1 MLLRGYN
8 RVLHTQLCLPRL
20 SSTSRKGMVNELK
33 KALSAP
39 IEGKA
44 CCWTSQMNRMS
55 KFQRM
60 SVAMSLF
67 LFRKVLPAEQ
77 PSIEEFVERVQIPS
91 PEPDADFLEFAGGL
105 VDKIFE
111 KGWDAKYS
119 SYVDTGSIGT
129 SSCEEGGCSRRVYME
144 EHGEDARGLYGRVC
158 KGSQPDY
165 ELARHSARM
174 KNVFTAGKYRT
185 ISIPCIDHHHL
196 RPLHRLFY
204 DHLSRQGWLLR
215 GDAVSERFEKKS
227 SMFCRVPG
235 EVFVSGDYEGATDN
249 LNNHVQRFLLDRVL
263 KRCQTVPE
271 SIRAYAL
278 DSLSPLLSWEGGQ
291 VELRRGQ
298 MMGFLLSFPLLC
310 LVNYVTFKFFVR
322 RKVPIKVNGDDIV
335 FRARLEEASAWAS
348 GVQRAGLKLSLGK
361 TMVSRSF
368 FSLNSTLF
376 KSKKNSEGV
385 AQVPFIRAKALFGVE
400 DGKNSPFFSLR
411 GRLQSFCVG
420 FRGPA
425 RDVWMEL
432 FLKCNRGFI
441 KRTKCSISRGLGVP
455 LAKHVLQS
463 ANLWDRE
470 CAYLSLPREKPP
482 PVPLDVWSSPPE
494 GFELAW
500 ADEKK
505 IYTKTEKEELRN
517 AFADAAWK
525 APREASDYEDAIVGL
540 SMPSINSKK
549 FARLAKATFSDI
561 RLLLSSNRDKVYASY
576 LASRVKKYQY
586 WKKREGPGT
595 VRTRFESN
603 QEENHIGGILYP
615 PPAILYGMA
624 AAEGYKPSSLRAS
637 LSERRADV
645 VPFASCV
652 TVRDRFG
659 FTCSDHEYD
668 DVYLM
673 WE

>member
-1 MLLRGYN
+1 
-8 RVLHTQLCLPRL
+8 
-20 SSTSRKGMVNELK
+20 MVNELK

-44 CCWTSQMNRMS
+44 CCWTSQLNRLS
-55 KFQRM
+55 KWQRM

-77 PSIEEFVERVQIPS
+77 PSIEEFVERAQIAS
-91 PEPDADFLEFAGGL
+91 PEPDADFLEFAGQL

-111 KGWDAKYS
+111 VGWDAKYD
-119 SYVDTGSIGT
+119 SYVDNGSIGT
-129 SSCEEGGCSRRVYME
+129 SSCEEGGCSRLIYME

-158 KGSQPDY
+158 KGLEPGYDFG
-165 ELARHSARM
+165 RHTARM

-185 ISIPCIDHHHL
+185 ISIPCVDHHHL

-215 GDAVSERFEKKS
+215 GDAEPEKFERKS
-227 SMFCRVPG
+227 SMFSRVSG

-249 LNNHVQRFLLDRVL
+249 LNNHIQRFLLDRVL
-263 KRCQTVPE
+263 SRCSSVPE

-278 DSLSPLLSWEGGQ
+278 DSLSPILSWDGGE

-298 MMGFLLSFPLLC
+298 MMGFLVSFPLLC
-310 LVNYVTFKFFVR
+310 LVNYVTFKFYVR
-322 RKVPIKVNGDDIV
+322 RKVPVKVNGDDIV
-335 FRARLEEASAWAS
+335 FRAKLSEAIAWAA

-361 TMVSRSF
+361 TLVSRSF

-376 KSKKNSEGV
+376 KSKKNSDGV
-385 AQVPFIRAKALFGVE
+385 AQVPFIRSKALFGVE
-400 DGKNSPFFSLR
+400 DGKSSPFFSLR

-441 KRTKCSISRGLGVP
+441 KRSKCSISRGLGVP

-482 PVPLDVWSSPPE
+482 PIPFDVWSSPPK
-494 GFELAW
+494 GFELAY
-500 ADEKK
+500 ASEKK
-505 IYTKTEKEELRN
+505 KYTKTEKEELRS
-517 AFADAAWK
+517 AFADAAWEP
-525 APREASDYEDAIVGL
+525 PRGAREYEDVVFGQ
-540 SMPSINSKK
+540 SMPTINSKK

-561 RLLLSSNRDKVYASY
+561 RLLLSSNRDKVYAAY
-576 LASRVKKYQY
+576 LATRVRKYQY
-586 WKKREGPGT
+586 WRKKVGQDTGRP
-595 VRTRFESN
+595 RFEAI
-603 QEENHIGGILYP
+603 QERENHIEPIFFP
-615 PPAILYGMA
+615 PPTTLYGMA
-624 AAEGYKPSSLRAS
+624 PIEGYEPRPLRLELSS
-637 LSERRADV
+637 RRCHVMAFCSSTV
-645 VPFASCV
+645 
-652 TVRDRFG
+652 VRDRFG
-659 FTCSDHEYD
+659 FVAPVHDYD